1 MIEPAA
7 GESTRRLAE
16 LPEIWVYLSGN
27 PLSALFLTLVAYQ
40 IGLWCYK
47 KAGNT
52 RSPTRS

>member
-1 MIEPAA
+1 MN
-7 GESTRRLAE
+7 ESARRVLE

-27 PLSALFLTLVAYQ
+27 PLSALFLTLLAYQ

-47 KAGNT
+47 KVDNI